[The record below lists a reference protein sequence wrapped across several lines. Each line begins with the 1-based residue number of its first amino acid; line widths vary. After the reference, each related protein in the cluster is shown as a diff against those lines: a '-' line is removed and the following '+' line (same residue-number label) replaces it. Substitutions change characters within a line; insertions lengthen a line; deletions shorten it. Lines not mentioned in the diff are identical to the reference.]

1 MIRIGVLGTANIA
14 ERRMIPAILKHP
26 DFEYIGVATATREET
41 GADCSADEFLP
52 IRQRKMEKA
61 EKFAQK
67 FGGETVSGYENMLK
81 RTDID
86 AVYIPLPPALH
97 YRWIRSA
104 LQQGKYVISEK
115 PLTVSYAQSKIII
128 DEAKERDLALI
139 ENYGFCYHRQM
150 KLIQECIL
158 NGDIG
163 SLRHIRASFCF
174 PHRDESDFRYKK
186 DLGGGALLDCGG
198 YTVKAASVF
207 LGMHSKVISRN
218 LVVTPNHEVDIFGS
232 ATMRNEDGLCAQ
244 LSFGMDNAY
253 ICELEVWGS
262 VGSIAAKRAF
272 TAPDG
277 YEAPVII
284 QRGNEKE
291 ERKETDDQFLELL
304 VEFSSCIMNRDRRER
319 EYENMLLQSRL
330 VEEISQGSVSKVVK
344 DL

>member
-41 GADCSADEFLP
+41 GADCTAEEFLP
-52 IRQRKMEKA
+52 IQRRKMEKA
-61 EKFAQK
+61 EKFAEK
-67 FGGETVSGYENMLK
+67 FGGETVAGYENMLK
-81 RTDID
+81 RADID

-97 YRWIRSA
+97 FRWIILA
-104 LQQGKYVISEK
+104 LLYGKHVISEK
-115 PLTVSYAQSKIII
+115 PLTVSYEQSKTII
-128 DEAKERDLALI
+128 DEAKERDLVLI

-150 KLIQECIL
+150 KLIQECIM

-163 SLRHIRASFCF
+163 NLRHIRASFCF

-186 DLGGGALLDCGG
+186 ELGGGALLDCGG
-198 YTVKAASVF
+198 YTVKAASTF

-218 LVVTPNHEVDIFGS
+218 LVVTPGHEVDIFGS
-232 ATMRNEDGLCAQ
+232 ATLKNEDGLCAQ

-262 VGSIAAKRAF
+262 LGSITAKRAF

-277 YEAPVII
+277 YGAPVII
-284 QRGNEKE
+284 QRGSEKE
-291 ERKETDDQFLELL
+291 ERQETDDQFLELL
-304 VEFSSCIMNRDRRER
+304 VEFGSCIMNSDRREQ

-330 VEEISQGSVSKVVK
+330 VEQISQGNETSGVK
-344 DL
+344 TL